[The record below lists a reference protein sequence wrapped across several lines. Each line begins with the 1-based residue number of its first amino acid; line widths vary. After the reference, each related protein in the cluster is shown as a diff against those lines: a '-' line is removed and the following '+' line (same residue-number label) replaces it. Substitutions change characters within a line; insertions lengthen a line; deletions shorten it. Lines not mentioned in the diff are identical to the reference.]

1 MTAGSAA
8 RRQAGRSRHMGAAR
22 AAMFAAPF
30 GVFLA
35 TQAANAAPIFTPA
48 GPLTGSFSLRVITT
62 HEQKIFNASGNGP
75 YASSLD
81 ATEITPIFTNTTV
94 TEQAT
99 AEGFA
104 GRPALDPLQQNLSIG
119 LKSFASVAVRSGDY
133 IGSVSG
139 GAQAEARS
147 QLFVPFMVT
156 GLPTG
161 TTGTMTL
168 RLKLDGDIAVGPF
181 IGGSNGTQKSGYAEM
196 YFWATGLNVIDLC
209 PYYGNAACWALY
221 RAAPTDVLR
230 FNNPN
235 QVWDLAI
242 PFSAGIVGS
251 FNMQLRSAANA
262 SATAWVNAGGAAD
275 VDNVSKS
282 DYLHT
287 AALDGIVDLRD
298 SSGNL
303 LTGWTVTTAEG
314 FDLNARAAADPLSVA
329 APVPQAALLLGLGL
343 LWRTARRGRAA

>member
-1 MTAGSAA
+1 MTAGSVDA
-8 RRQAGRSRHMGAAR
+8 RRHDRQSQRACAAR

-35 TQAANAAPIFTPA
+35 TQAANAAPFTPV
-48 GPLTGSFSLRVITT
+48 GNLTGSFSLRVITT
-62 HEQKIFNASGNGP
+62 HEQNIFNASGNGP

-81 ATEITPIFTNTTV
+81 VTETTPIFTNTTV
-94 TEQAT
+94 TEHAS
-99 AEGFA
+99 AEGYA
-104 GRPALDPLQQNLSIG
+104 GRPALQPQQQNLSIG

-139 GAQAEARS
+139 GATATARS
-147 QLFVPFMVT
+147 TLNIPFMVT
-156 GLPTG
+156 GVPAG

-168 RLKLDGDIAVGPF
+168 RLNLDGNIAVEPF
-181 IGGSNGTQKSGYAEM
+181 EGGSGTQKTGYAEM
-196 YFWATGLNVIDLC
+196 YFWATGLNATGCD
-209 PYYGNAACWALY
+209 YYTDAACWALF
-221 RAAPTDVLR
+221 RAGPTDVLR

-235 QVWDLAI
+235 RTWDLAI
-242 PFSAGIVGS
+242 PFDAGSVNS
-251 FNMQLRSAANA
+251 FYMTLWSTANA
-262 SATAWVNAGGAAD
+262 LATAWVNAGGPAD
-275 VDNVSKS
+275 VDNVSQS

-303 LTGWTVTTAEG
+303 LTGWSVTTAEG

>member
-1 MTAGSAA
+1 
-8 RRQAGRSRHMGAAR
+8 MGAAR

-30 GVFLA
+30 GMFLA
-35 TQAANAAPIFTPA
+35 TQAANAVPTPA
-48 GPLTGSFSLRVITT
+48 GPLTGSFTLRVITT

-81 ATEITPIFTNTTV
+81 ATEITQIFTNTTV

-104 GRPALDPLQQNLSIG
+104 GRPALQPQQQNLSIG
-119 LKSFASVAVRSGDY
+119 LKSFASVAVRSGSY

-139 GAQAEARS
+139 GARAEARS

-161 TTGTMTL
+161 TPGTMTL

-181 IGGSNGTQKSGYAEM
+181 EGGSGTQKYGHAEM

-221 RAAPTDVLR
+221 RAAPTEVLR

-242 PFSAGIVGS
+242 PFSAGIEGN
-251 FNMQLRSAANA
+251 FFMQLWSTAYAF
-262 SATAWVNAGGAAD
+262 ATAWVNAGGAAD
-275 VDNVSKS
+275 VDNVSRS

>member
-1 MTAGSAA
+1 
-8 RRQAGRSRHMGAAR
+8 
-22 AAMFAAPF
+22 
-30 GVFLA
+30 
-35 TQAANAAPIFTPA
+35 
-48 GPLTGSFSLRVITT
+48 
-62 HEQKIFNASGNGP
+62 
-75 YASSLD
+75 
-81 ATEITPIFTNTTV
+81 
-94 TEQAT
+94 
-99 AEGFA
+99 
-104 GRPALDPLQQNLSIG
+104 
-119 LKSFASVAVRSGDY
+119 
-133 IGSVSG
+133 
-139 GAQAEARS
+139 
-147 QLFVPFMVT
+147 MVT

-161 TTGTMTL
+161 TPGTMTL
-168 RLKLDGDIAVGPF
+168 RLKLDGDIAVEPF
-181 IGGSNGTQKSGYAEM
+181 EGGSGTQKSGYAEM
-196 YFWATGLNVIDLC
+196 YFWATGLNATGCD
-209 PYYGNAACWALY
+209 YYTDAACWALF
-221 RAAPTDVLR
+221 RAGPTDVLR

-235 QVWDLAI
+235 RVWDLAI
-242 PFSAGIVGS
+242 PFSAGSVDS
-251 FNMQLRSAANA
+251 FNMQLWSTAKA

>member
-1 MTAGSAA
+1 
-8 RRQAGRSRHMGAAR
+8 
-22 AAMFAAPF
+22 
-30 GVFLA
+30 
-35 TQAANAAPIFTPA
+35 
-48 GPLTGSFSLRVITT
+48 
-62 HEQKIFNASGNGP
+62 
-75 YASSLD
+75 
-81 ATEITPIFTNTTV
+81 V

-209 PYYGNAACWALY
+209 PYYGNAACWALN
-221 RAAPTDVLR
+221 REGPTDVLR

-235 QVWDLAI
+235 RVWDLAI
-242 PFSAGIVGS
+242 PFSAGFVGS
-251 FNMQLRSAANA
+251 FNMQLWSTAKA